1 MSSSS
6 LRTAAVFA
14 HGKWQNPFASWS
26 SSIIDSG
33 MKGYADIMK
42 WQLTR
47 RPPAPTTAELDQ
59 MLPVVPIDWA
69 KLRNPPADKVQC
81 TWIGHASFLIQMCG
95 INLLTDPVFCNRVSP
110 ISFVGPAR
118 QRPTPCAISELPKID
133 AVVISH
139 NHYDHLDASV
149 VHALGNTARWFAPLG
164 MKSWFEGQ
172 GVANVTEM
180 TWWQETQF
188 TPRVKMCCVP
198 CSHWCKRTLFDTNKA
213 LWSSWA
219 VVGDTARFYFA
230 GDTGYCEAFQQIGDE
245 YGPFDLAAIPIGA
258 YEPRELM
265 KAQHVNP
272 EESVQ
277 IHRDL
282 RSRKSVGMH
291 WGTFILT
298 DEPFFEPPV
307 RVAAEMKRL
316 NLPKDDFFVLNIG
329 ETAAV
334 SDGTLQQPN

>member
-245 YGPFDLAAIPIGA
+245 YGPFDLAAIPVCHVSQPECCSVLRTMSNMRFPHISRGKL
-258 YEPRELM
+258 EPRPFL
-265 KAQHVNP
+265 VWP
-272 EESVQ
+272 
-277 IHRDL
+277 
-282 RSRKSVGMH
+282 SRLNEH
-291 WGTFILT
+291 
-298 DEPFFEPPV
+298 DN
-307 RVAAEMKRL
+307 VAADWSIRTTVITVVIIG
-316 NLPKDDFFVLNIG
+316 VLFLG
-329 ETAAV
+329 A
-334 SDGTLQQPN
+334 SCSF